1 MLQLHHLIQ
10 YNRDNTTSES
20 DYTLHQN
27 NTKHKHWITFWIWQ
41 TKTKTKKKKKK
52 QPIKFET
59 GLRICGTLN
68 NEKKKNH
75 NLGSVKWNNAW
86 IHVYIYKIK
95 HRCEKRV
102 TVCSVCKKLGFWGDL
117 ECGSETERLSIGG
130 KRRRRVEARE
140 EESGAT

>member
-27 NTKHKHWITFWIWQ
+27 NTKHKTLNYFLDL
-41 TKTKTKKKKKK
+41 TKKKKKTHKIWNWSQNLWHLK
-52 QPIKFET
+52 QW
-59 GLRICGTLN
+59 
-68 NEKKKNH
+68 KKKNH